1 MNSLE
6 NSPEDEID
14 LIELLKSLWSGKK
27 LIIKITSF
35 FVILG
40 IVVSL
45 LSPIVYT
52 ASSTFIPQSS
62 QAGSGAS
69 GLSGVASLVGI
80 NLGGALSSAE
90 IPPAIYPQI
99 LESVPYKRELLEV
112 SLKSSSED
120 SSILL
125 KDYLLNEISSTDVFG
140 LIKKYTIMLPFT
152 ILNAIR
158 GDKESNSA
166 GSYSAMSVTLDE
178 DDLFK
183 ALEGI
188 LSLSVNVKDGFVSL
202 SAEMGDPIICAL
214 VAKEAQKILQK
225 SVINYKIKSASEVL
239 VFNQKQLNLKKVE
252 FDSLQNKL
260 ALFKDSNLN
269 IIDSRF
275 ENRLSGL
282 EAEFSLVSS
291 VYQELAKQLEQSK
304 LQVSKDTPIFSVI
317 KPVTIPNKR
326 SAPKRAQMVFI
337 YLFIGIVLGSGYV
350 LIKAPFKRILQ
361 EIKS

>member
-1 MNSLE
+1 MEPLE
-6 NSPEDEID
+6 NNPEEID
-14 LIELLKSLWSGKK
+14 LIALLKTLWNSKK
-27 LIIKITSF
+27 LIAKITSF

-69 GLSGVASLVGI
+69 SLSGVASLVGI
-80 NLGGALSSAE
+80 NLGGAISSAE
-90 IPPAIYPQI
+90 ISPAIYPQI
-99 LESVPYKRELLEV
+99 LESVPYKRELLDV
-112 SLKSSSED
+112 SLKSSKED
-120 SSILL
+120 PGILL
-125 KDYLLNEISSTDVFG
+125 KDYLLNGSSPLNVFG

-158 GDKESNSA
+158 GSKENSLS
-166 GSYSAMSVTLDE
+166 GSSSGMSVTADE
-178 DDLFK
+178 EKLFE
-183 ALEGI
+183 ALESI
-188 LSLSVNVKDGFVSL
+188 LSLSVNAKDGFVSL
-202 SAEMGDPIICAL
+202 SAEMDDPIMCAL

-225 SVINYKIKSASEVL
+225 SVINYKIKSASEIL
-239 VFNQKQLNLKKVE
+239 VFNQKQLSLKKTE

-275 ENRLSGL
+275 ENRLRGL

-317 KPVTIPNKR
+317 KPVTIPNTR
-326 SAPKRAQMVFI
+326 SAPKRAQMVLI

-350 LIKAPFKRILQ
+350 LIKEPVKSLLQ

>member
-35 FVILG
+35 FAILG

-62 QAGSGAS
+62 QTGGGSS
-69 GLSGVASLVGI
+69 LSGVASLVGI
-80 NLGGALSSAE
+80 NLGGAISSAE

-99 LESVPYKRELLEV
+99 LESVPYKRSLLEF
-112 SLKSSSED
+112 SFKDPSEGSSV
-120 SSILL
+120 LL

-183 ALEGI
+183 ALGGI
-188 LSLSVNVKDGFVSL
+188 LSLSVNVKDGFVNL
-202 SAEMGDPIICAL
+202 SAEMDDPIICAL

-337 YLFIGIVLGSGYV
+337 YLFIGIVLGSGFV
-350 LIKAPFKRILQ
+350 LIKDPLKRIIQ

>member
-1 MNSLE
+1 MEPLKN
-6 NSPEDEID
+6 NPDEID
-14 LIELLKSLWSGKK
+14 LIELLKSLWKNKK
-27 LIIKITSF
+27 LIAKITSF

-40 IVVSL
+40 VVVSL
-45 LSPIVYT
+45 MSPIVYT

-80 NLGGALSSAE
+80 NLGGAISSAE
-90 IPPAIYPQI
+90 IPPTLYPQI
-99 LESVPYKRELLEV
+99 LESVPYKKELLEV
-112 SLKSSSED
+112 SLKSSEED

-125 KDYLLNEISSTDVFG
+125 KAYLLDKRSSPNALG

-152 ILNAIR
+152 ILRAIK
-158 GDKESNSA
+158 GDKENRSSGSSSEMFVSA
-166 GSYSAMSVTLDE
+166 DE
-178 DDLFK
+178 EDLF
-183 ALEGI
+183 ADLGNI
-188 LSLSVNVKDGFVSL
+188 LSLNVNVKDGFVNL
-202 SAEMGDPIICAL
+202 SAEMDDPIICAL

-239 VFNQKQLNLKKVE
+239 AFNQKQLNLKKIE
-252 FDSLQNKL
+252 FDSLQNRL

-275 ENRLSGL
+275 ENRLSLL

-326 SAPKRAQMVFI
+326 SAPKRTQMVLI
-337 YLFIGIVLGSGYV
+337 CLFIGFILGAGYV
-350 LIKAPFKRILQ
+350 LIKGPAKNILK
-361 EIKS
+361 EIRS

>member
-35 FVILG
+35 FAILG

-62 QAGSGAS
+62 QTGGGSS
-69 GLSGVASLVGI
+69 LSGVASLVGI
-80 NLGGALSSAE
+80 NLGGAISSAE

-99 LESVPYKRELLEV
+99 LESVPYKRSLLEF
-112 SLKSSSED
+112 SFKDPSEGSSV
-120 SSILL
+120 LL

-152 ILNAIR
+152 VLNAIR

-183 ALEGI
+183 ALGGI
-188 LSLSVNVKDGFVSL
+188 LSLSVNVKDGFVNL
-202 SAEMGDPIICAL
+202 SAEMDDPIICAL

-337 YLFIGIVLGSGYV
+337 YLFIGIVLGSGFV
-350 LIKAPFKRILQ
+350 LIKDPLKRIIQ

>member
-35 FVILG
+35 FAVLG

-52 ASSTFIPQSS
+52 ASSTFLPQSS
-62 QAGSGAS
+62 QTGGVSS
-69 GLSGVASLVGI
+69 LSGVASLVGI
-80 NLGGALSSAE
+80 NLGGAISSAE

-99 LESVPYKRELLEV
+99 LESVPYKRSLLEF
-112 SLKSSSED
+112 SFKDPSEGSSV
-120 SSILL
+120 LL

-152 ILNAIR
+152 VLNAIR

-183 ALEGI
+183 ALGGI
-188 LSLSVNVKDGFVSL
+188 LSLSVNVKDGFVNL
-202 SAEMGDPIICAL
+202 SAEMDDPIICAL

-239 VFNQKQLNLKKVE
+239 IFNQTQLNLKKVE

-337 YLFIGIVLGSGYV
+337 YLFIGIVLGSGFV
-350 LIKAPFKRILQ
+350 LIKDPLKRIIQ

>member
-1 MNSLE
+1 MESLE
-6 NSPEDEID
+6 KNTDEID
-14 LIELLKSLWSGKK
+14 LIELLKILWNSKR
-27 LIIKITSF
+27 LIVKITF
-35 FVILG
+35 FFAVLG
-40 IVVSL
+40 IASSL
-45 LSPIVYT
+45 MSPIVYT

-69 GLSGVASLVGI
+69 SLNGVASLVGI
-80 NLGGALSSAE
+80 NLGGAMSAAE
-90 IPPAIYPQI
+90 IPPSIYPQI
-99 LESVPYKRELLEV
+99 LSSVPYKRALLEI
-112 SLKSSSED
+112 SLKPSEEG

-125 KDYLLNEISSTDVFG
+125 KDYLLNESSSPDVFG

-152 ILNAIR
+152 VLAAIR
-158 GDKESNSA
+158 GDKEAVSS
-166 GSYSAMSVTLDE
+166 GSSSEMSVSADE
-178 DDLFK
+178 DDLFR
-183 ALEGI
+183 ALEAI
-188 LSLSVNVKDGFVSL
+188 LSLSVNAKDGFVSL

-225 SVINYKIKSASEVL
+225 SVINYKIKSASEIL

-252 FDSLQNKL
+252 FDSLQNIL

-275 ENRLSGL
+275 ENRLIGL

-317 KPVTIPNKR
+317 KPVTIPNTR
-326 SAPKRAQMVFI
+326 SAPKRTQMVLV
-337 YLFIGIVLGSGYV
+337 YLFIGFILGCGSV
-350 LIKAPFKRILQ
+350 LIKEPVKNILE
-361 EIKS
+361 EIKA

>member
-1 MNSLE
+1 MESLE
-6 NSPEDEID
+6 KNTDEID
-14 LIELLKSLWSGKK
+14 LIVLLKTLWDSKR
-27 LIIKITSF
+27 LIVKITSF

-40 IVVSL
+40 IASSL
-45 LSPIVYT
+45 MSPIVYT

-69 GLSGVASLVGI
+69 SLSGVASLVGI
-80 NLGGALSSAE
+80 NLGGAMSGAE
-90 IPPAIYPQI
+90 IPPSIYPQI
-99 LESVPYKRELLEV
+99 LSSVPYKRALLAA
-112 SLKSSSED
+112 SLNSSEKD
-120 SSILL
+120 HNITL
-125 KDYLLNEISSTDVFG
+125 KDYLLDETSSSSALGF
-140 LIKKYTIMLPFT
+140 IKKYTVMLPFT
-152 ILNAIR
+152 IVNAIR
-158 GDKESNSA
+158 GNKDGPSA
-166 GSYSAMSVTLDE
+166 GSHSTMSVSSDE
-178 DDLFK
+178 DALFK
-183 ALEGI
+183 ALGGI
-188 LSLSVNVKDGFVSL
+188 LSLSVNAKEGFVSL
-202 SAEMGDPIICAL
+202 SAKMGDPIMCAL

-225 SVINYKIKSASEVL
+225 SVINYKIKSASEIL

-304 LQVSKDTPIFSVI
+304 LQVSKDTPIFSII

-326 SAPKRAQMVFI
+326 SAPKRTQMVLVFLFVGFI
-337 YLFIGIVLGSGYV
+337 LGSGYV
-350 LIKAPFKRILQ
+350 LIKEPVKNILE
-361 EIKS
+361 EIKA

>member
-1 MNSLE
+1 MEPLE
-6 NSPEDEID
+6 NSPDEID
-14 LIELLKSLWSGKK
+14 LIELLKSLWKNKK
-27 LIIKITSF
+27 LIAKITSF

-40 IVVSL
+40 AVISL
-45 LSPIVYT
+45 MSPIVYT

-62 QAGSGAS
+62 QTGSGAS

-80 NLGGALSSAE
+80 NLGGAISSAE

-112 SLKSSSED
+112 SLKSSKED

-125 KDYLLNEISSTDVFG
+125 KDYLLDKSSSPNVLG

-158 GDKESNSA
+158 GDKENSL
-166 GSYSAMSVTLDE
+166 SSSSSEMSVSADE
-178 DDLFK
+178 EDLFE

-188 LSLSVNVKDGFVSL
+188 LSLSVNIKDGFVTL
-202 SAEMGDPIICAL
+202 SAEMDDPIICAL

-239 VFNQKQLNLKKVE
+239 AFNQKQLNLKKVE
-252 FDSLQNKL
+252 FDSLQNRL

-275 ENRLSGL
+275 ENRLSAL

-326 SAPKRAQMVFI
+326 SAPKRTQMVLI
-337 YLFIGIVLGSGYV
+337 CLFIGFILGSGYA
-350 LIKAPFKRILQ
+350 LIKEPAKNILK
-361 EIKS
+361 EIRS

>member
-1 MNSLE
+1 MEPLE
-6 NSPEDEID
+6 NNHDEID
-14 LIELLKSLWSGKK
+14 LLELLKSLWKNKK
-27 LIIKITSF
+27 LIAKITSF

-40 IVVSL
+40 VVVSL
-45 LSPIVYT
+45 ASPTVYT

-80 NLGGALSSAE
+80 NLGGGISSAE
-90 IPPAIYPQI
+90 IPPTLYPQI
-99 LESVPYKRELLEV
+99 LESVPYKRELLGV
-112 SLKSSSED
+112 SLKSSEED
-120 SSILL
+120 SGILL
-125 KDYLLNEISSTDVFG
+125 KDYLLNESSSPNVFG

-158 GDKESNSA
+158 GNKENSTS
-166 GSYSAMSVTLDE
+166 GSSLEMSVSADE
-178 DDLFK
+178 EGLFK
-183 ALEGI
+183 ALGGI
-188 LSLSVNVKDGFVSL
+188 LSLNVNVKDGFVKL

-239 VFNQKQLNLKKVE
+239 AYNQKQLDLKKVE
-252 FDSLQNKL
+252 FDSLQNRL

-275 ENRLSGL
+275 ENRLSAL

-291 VYQELAKQLEQSK
+291 VYQELAKQLEHSK

-317 KPVTIPNKR
+317 KPVTIPNKK
-326 SAPKRAQMVFI
+326 SAPKRTKTVLFF
-337 YLFIGIVLGSGYV
+337 LFIGFVLGSGYV
-350 LIKAPFKRILQ
+350 LIKKPLKNILQ
-361 EIKS
+361 EIRS

>member
-1 MNSLE
+1 MDTLE
-6 NSPEDEID
+6 NNPEEID
-14 LIELLKSLWSGKK
+14 LIELLKTLWKSKK
-27 LIIKITSF
+27 LIAKITSF

-40 IVVSL
+40 ILVSL
-45 LSPIVYT
+45 LSPISYT
-52 ASSTFIPQSS
+52 ASSSFIPQSG
-62 QAGSGAS
+62 QAGSGS
-69 GLSGVASLVGI
+69 SNLSGVASLVGI
-80 NLGGALSSAE
+80 NLGGALSGSE

-99 LESVPYKRELLEV
+99 LESVPYKRELLAV
-112 SLKSSSED
+112 SLKSSEKD
-120 SSILL
+120 SNITL
-125 KDYLLNEISSTDVFG
+125 KDYLLDKSSSPNVLG

-152 ILNAIR
+152 ILKAIK
-158 GDKESNSA
+158 GDKESS
-166 GSYSAMSVTLDE
+166 SSDSSSEMSVSADEETLFE
-178 DDLFK
+178 NLH
-183 ALEGI
+183 GI
-188 LSLSVNVKDGFVSL
+188 LSLSVNAKDGFVNL

-239 VFNQKQLNLKKVE
+239 AFNQKQLALKKIE
-252 FDSLQNKL
+252 FDSLQNNL

-317 KPVTIPNKR
+317 KPVTIPNTR
-326 SAPKRAQMVFI
+326 SAPKRTQMVLV
-337 YLFIGIVLGSGYV
+337 YLFIGFILGCGYV
-350 LIKAPFKRILQ
+350 LIKEPVKSVLL
-361 EIKS
+361 EIKA